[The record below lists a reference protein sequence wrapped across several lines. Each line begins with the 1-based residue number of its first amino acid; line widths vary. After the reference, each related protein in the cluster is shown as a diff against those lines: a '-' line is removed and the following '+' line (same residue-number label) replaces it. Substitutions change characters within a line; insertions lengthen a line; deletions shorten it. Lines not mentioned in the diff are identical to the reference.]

1 MASSPTVSAF
11 AAQAL
16 GQAVDRLRTT
26 RRPAASETLSTGV
39 DLGTASVIV
48 TVLGDDQLPLATEM
62 QVAQV
67 ARDGLVVDYMGA
79 VDITRRLV
87 ANLNQRLGTT
97 LQTAAIAM
105 PPGVHPSASRAHQHV
120 VEAAGLHVSTVVDE
134 PTAAGTLLGVKDAV
148 VVDMGGGTT
157 GLSIFKDG
165 LVTYV
170 ADEATGGTHMSL
182 VLMGHYG
189 LTFDQ
194 AEAMKQ
200 DPARQDDVL
209 VAVRPVIEKM
219 ATIVANHIAG
229 RAGIDLIYL
238 VGGTSELP
246 GIDAVFSDMLGLRTL
261 VPPHPMMVTPLG
273 IALNDRLA
281 TTHDE
286 LE

>member
-1 MASSPTVSAF
+1 MDTSPQISPY

-16 GQAVDRLRTT
+16 SGAVKRLKTT
-26 RRPAASETLSTGV
+26 HRPTAGECLRTGV
-39 DLGTASVIV
+39 DLGTASIIV
-48 TVLGDDQLPLATEM
+48 AVLGANDLPIATAM

-87 ANLNQRLGTT
+87 AELNQRLGTE
-97 LQTAAIAM
+97 LETAAIAM
-105 PPGVHPSASRAHQHV
+105 PPGVHPSASRAHRHV
-120 VEAAGLHVSTVVDE
+120 VEAAGLHVSQVVDE

-148 VVDMGGGTT
+148 VVDIGGGTT
-157 GLSIFKDG
+157 GLSVFKDG
-165 LVTYV
+165 QVTYV

-182 VLMGHYG
+182 VLMGRYG
-189 LTFDQ
+189 LTFEQ

-200 DPARQDDVL
+200 DPAKQDDVR

-219 ATIVANHIAG
+219 ATIVANHIANQS
-229 RAGIDLIYL
+229 GIDLVYL

-246 GIDAVFSDMLGLRTL
+246 GIGPVFADLLGIQTL

-273 IALNDRLA
+273 IALNDRA
-281 TTHDE
+281 DDSDDKE
-286 LE
+286 